1 MTTLGERRIRGDL
14 IETFKMINGIV
25 DYGKNVYKVS
35 RSGSNIV
42 SKVNTTCSDKAI
54 FKLRSSFLPER
65 VRNYWNKLPMYV
77 KNSINVNIFKSNLEK
92 FKKSMSERNSDYFWE
107 VSEIIIDKIEGNSS
121 YLKNKSTFNN
131 YLVSNPYVARKK
143 GINVN

>member
-1 MTTLGERRIRGDL
+1 
-14 IETFKMINGIV
+14 
-25 DYGKNVYKVS
+25 
-35 RSGSNIV
+35 
-42 SKVNTTCSDKAI
+42 
-54 FKLRSSFLPER
+54 
-65 VRNYWNKLPMYV
+65 MYV

-92 FKKSMSERNSDYFWE
+92 FKKSTSERNSEYFWE